1 MTWIEQSGE
10 KTFFET
16 LSDWFKDVVN
26 KIKDISWKF
35 SDWVKDLFWI
45 EKKTQKSLVDLSK
58 EIVENQTKDDLE
70 KLIKDMEDTTWL
82 TEIEMKFIWRNK
94 ELSDYYKWLKDNLWE
109 NIAKKEMDIFL
120 SEFIDKTKSDDKL
133 TTDEEKELK
142 LKILTDDEKKKLLKD
157 KNLKMII
164 EEIIDDWE
172 KYNIKEIINVYDSEE
187 VNTKETVLNKLG
199 WDSWE
204 DLEE

>member
-1 MTWIEQSGE
+1 M
-10 KTFFET
+10 
-16 LSDWFKDVVN
+16 VN

-133 TTDEEKELK
+133 TTDEENKLK
-142 LKILTDDEKKKLLKD
+142 SKILTSDEKNKLLQDNK
-157 KNLKMII
+157 LKTII
-164 EEIIDDWE
+164 EEIINDGD
-172 KYNIKEIINVYDSEE
+172 KYNIKEIIAVYTKEE
-187 VNTKETVLNKLG
+187 INTKETVLNKLS

-204 DLEE
+204 E

>member
-58 EIVENQTKDDLE
+58 EIVENQTKDDLK

-109 NIAKKEMDIFL
+109 SIAKKEMDIFL

-133 TTDEEKELK
+133 TTDEENKLK
-142 LKILTDDEKKKLLKD
+142 SKILTSDEKNKLLQDNK
-157 KNLKMII
+157 LKTII
-164 EEIIDDWE
+164 EEIINDWE
-172 KYNIKEIINVYDSEE
+172 KYNIKEIIAVYTEE
-187 VNTKETVLNKLG
+187 EINTKETVLNKLS

-204 DLEE
+204 E

>member
-58 EIVENQTKDDLE
+58 EIVENQTKDDLK

-133 TTDEEKELK
+133 TTDEENKLK
-142 LKILTDDEKKKLLKD
+142 SKILTSDEKNKLLQDNK
-157 KNLKMII
+157 LKTII
-164 EEIIDDWE
+164 EEIINDWE
-172 KYNIKEIINVYDSEE
+172 KDNIKEIIAVYTKEE
-187 VNTKETVLNKLG
+187 INTKETVLNKLS

-204 DLEE
+204 E

>member
-16 LSDWFKDVVN
+16 LSDWFKNVVD

-35 SDWVKDLFWI
+35 SGWIKDLFWI
-45 EKKTQKSLVDLSK
+45 ETKAQKSLAELSK
-58 EIVENQTKDDLE
+58 EIIENQTKDDLK
-70 KLIKDMEDTTWL
+70 KLIKDMEETTWL

>member
-58 EIVENQTKDDLE
+58 EIVENQTKDDLK

-133 TTDEEKELK
+133 TTDEENKLK
-142 LKILTDDEKKKLLKD
+142 SKILTSDEKNKLLQDNK
-157 KNLKMII
+157 LKTII
-164 EEIIDDWE
+164 EEIINDWE
-172 KYNIKEIINVYDSEE
+172 KYNIKEIIAVYTKEE
-187 VNTKETVLNKLG
+187 INTKETVLNKLS

-204 DLEE
+204 E

>member
-58 EIVENQTKDDLE
+58 EIVENQTKDDLK

-133 TTDEEKELK
+133 TTDEENKLK
-142 LKILTDDEKKKLLKD
+142 SKILTSDEKNKLLQDNK
-157 KNLKMII
+157 LKTII
-164 EEIIDDWE
+164 EEIINGWE
-172 KYNIKEIINVYDSEE
+172 KYNIKEIIAVYTKEE
-187 VNTKETVLNKLG
+187 INTKETVLNKLS

-204 DLEE
+204 E

>member
-16 LSDWFKDVVN
+16 LSDWFKNVVD

-35 SDWVKDLFWI
+35 SGWIKDLFWI
-45 EKKTQKSLVDLSK
+45 ETKAQKSLAELSK
-58 EIVENQTKDDLE
+58 EIIENQTKDDLK

-109 NIAKKEMDIFL
+109 SMAKKEMDIFL

-133 TTDEEKELK
+133 TTDEENKLK
-142 LKILTDDEKKKLLKD
+142 SKILTSDEKNKLLQDNK
-157 KNLKMII
+157 LKTII
-164 EEIIDDWE
+164 EEIINDWE
-172 KYNIKEIINVYDSEE
+172 KYNIKEIIAVYTEE
-187 VNTKETVLNKLG
+187 EINTKETVLNKLS

-204 DLEE
+204 E

>member
-16 LSDWFKDVVN
+16 LSDWFKNVVD

-35 SDWVKDLFWI
+35 SGWIKDLFWI
-45 EKKTQKSLVDLSK
+45 ETKAQKSLAELSK
-58 EIVENQTKDDLE
+58 EIIENQTKDDLK
-70 KLIKDMEDTTWL
+70 KLIKDMEETTWL

-133 TTDEEKELK
+133 TTDEENKLK
-142 LKILTDDEKKKLLKD
+142 SKILTSDEKNKLLQDNK
-157 KNLKMII
+157 LKTII
-164 EEIIDDWE
+164 EEIINDWE
-172 KYNIKEIINVYDSEE
+172 KYNIKEIIAVYTKEE
-187 VNTKETVLNKLG
+187 INTKETVLNKLS

-204 DLEE
+204 E

>member
-58 EIVENQTKDDLE
+58 EIVENQTKDDLK

-109 NIAKKEMDIFL
+109 SMAKKEMDIFL
-120 SEFIDKTKSDDKL
+120 SKFIDKTKSDDKL
-133 TTDEEKELK
+133 TTDEENKLK
-142 LKILTDDEKKKLLKD
+142 SKILTSDEKNKLLQDNK
-157 KNLKMII
+157 LKTII
-164 EEIIDDWE
+164 EEIINDWE
-172 KYNIKEIINVYDSEE
+172 KYNIKEIIAVYTEE
-187 VNTKETVLNKLG
+187 EINTKETVLNKLS

-204 DLEE
+204 E

>member
-16 LSDWFKDVVN
+16 LSDWFKNVVD

-35 SDWVKDLFWI
+35 SGWIKDLFWI
-45 EKKTQKSLVDLSK
+45 ETKAQKSLAELSK
-58 EIVENQTKDDLE
+58 EIIDNQTKDVL
-70 KLIKDMEDTTWL
+70 KNLIQDMEETSCL

-120 SEFIDKTKSDDKL
+120 SEFIDKTKVM
-133 TTDEEKELK
+133 
-142 LKILTDDEKKKLLKD
+142 INQQQMNR
-157 KNLKMII
+157 KNK
-164 EEIIDDWE
+164 
-172 KYNIKEIINVYDSEE
+172 N
-187 VNTKETVLNKLG
+187 
-199 WDSWE
+199 
-204 DLEE
+204 

>member
-35 SDWVKDLFWI
+35 SGWIKDLFWI

-58 EIVENQTKDDLE
+58 EIVENQTKDDLK

-109 NIAKKEMDIFL
+109 SIAKKEMDIFL

-133 TTDEEKELK
+133 TTDEENKLK
-142 LKILTDDEKKKLLKD
+142 SKILTSDEKNKLLQDNK
-157 KNLKMII
+157 LKTII
-164 EEIIDDWE
+164 EEIINDWE
-172 KYNIKEIINVYDSEE
+172 KYNIKEIIAVYTEE
-187 VNTKETVLNKLG
+187 EINTKETVLNKLS

-204 DLEE
+204 E

>member
-133 TTDEEKELK
+133 TTDEENKLK
-142 LKILTDDEKKKLLKD
+142 SKILTSDEKNKLLQDNK
-157 KNLKMII
+157 LKTII
-164 EEIIDDWE
+164 EEIINDWE
-172 KYNIKEIINVYDSEE
+172 KYNIKEIIAVYTKEE
-187 VNTKETVLNKLG
+187 INTKETVLNKLS

-204 DLEE
+204 E

>member
-16 LSDWFKDVVN
+16 LSDWFKNVVD

-35 SDWVKDLFWI
+35 SGWIKDLFWI
-45 EKKTQKSLVDLSK
+45 ETKAQKSLAELSK
-58 EIVENQTKDDLE
+58 EIVENQTKDDLK

-109 NIAKKEMDIFL
+109 SIAKKEMDIFL

-133 TTDEEKELK
+133 TTDEENKLK
-142 LKILTDDEKKKLLKD
+142 SKILTSDEKNKLLQDNK
-157 KNLKMII
+157 LKTII
-164 EEIIDDWE
+164 EEIINDWE
-172 KYNIKEIINVYDSEE
+172 KYNIKEIIAVYTEE
-187 VNTKETVLNKLG
+187 EINTKETVLNKLS

-204 DLEE
+204 E

>member
-58 EIVENQTKDDLE
+58 EIVENQTKDDLK

-109 NIAKKEMDIFL
+109 SMAKKEMDIFL
-120 SEFIDKTKSDDKL
+120 SEFIDKTKSDGKL
-133 TTDEEKELK
+133 TTDEENKLK
-142 LKILTDDEKKKLLKD
+142 SKILTSDEKNKLLQDNK
-157 KNLKMII
+157 LKTII
-164 EEIIDDWE
+164 EEIINDWE
-172 KYNIKEIINVYDSEE
+172 KYNIKEIIAVYTEE
-187 VNTKETVLNKLG
+187 EINTKETVLNKLS

-204 DLEE
+204 E

>member
-16 LSDWFKDVVN
+16 LSDWFKNVVD

-35 SDWVKDLFWI
+35 SGWIKDLFWI

-58 EIVENQTKDDLE
+58 EIVENQTKDDLK

-109 NIAKKEMDIFL
+109 SIAKKEMDIFL

-133 TTDEEKELK
+133 TTDEENKLK
-142 LKILTDDEKKKLLKD
+142 SKILTSDEKNKLLQDNK
-157 KNLKMII
+157 LKTII
-164 EEIIDDWE
+164 EEIINDWE
-172 KYNIKEIINVYDSEE
+172 KYNIKEIIAVYTEE
-187 VNTKETVLNKLG
+187 EINTKETVLNKLS

-204 DLEE
+204 E